1 VDRRSGNRAGA
12 RKLGTSCGPSER
24 FDGDIGE
31 NASVTWI
38 LIALAGALL
47 IYLGAVLALMVLG
60 RRTDARAVAGFVPD
74 CVVLCRRLLA
84 DSRVP
89 RRHKALLAGL
99 LGYLASPLDL
109 IPDFIPVIGQL
120 DDVLIA
126 AVVLRTVRRGVKR
139 SILRRH
145 WPGPPQ
151 SLRVI
156 ERLASRRS

>member
-1 VDRRSGNRAGA
+1 M
-12 RKLGTSCGPSER
+12 
-24 FDGDIGE
+24 
-31 NASVTWI
+31 TWI
-38 LIALAGALL
+38 LIVLAGGLL
-47 IYLGAVLALMVLG
+47 AYLGAVLALVVVG

-74 CVVLCRRLLA
+74 CLVLCRRLLA

-99 LGYLASPLDL
+99 IGYLASPLDL

-126 AVVLRTVRRGVKR
+126 ALVLRTVRRGVRR
-139 SILRRH
+139 SIVRQH

-151 SLRVI
+151 SLRIV
-156 ERLASRRS
+156 ERLASRGS

>member
-1 VDRRSGNRAGA
+1 VDGRRGNRAGA
-12 RKLGTSCGPSER
+12 RKLGTGGGRSER
-24 FDGDIGE
+24 SGGDSGE

-47 IYLGAVLALMVLG
+47 AYVGAVLALVVVG
-60 RRTDARAVAGFVPD
+60 RRTDARALAGFVPD
-74 CVVLCRRLLA
+74 CLMLCRRLLA

-99 LGYLASPLDL
+99 VGYLASPLDL

-126 AVVLRTVRRGVKR
+126 AVVLRTVRRGVRR
-139 SILRRH
+139 STLRQH

-151 SLRVI
+151 SLRVV
-156 ERLASRRS
+156 ERIASRRL

>member
-1 VDRRSGNRAGA
+1 VS
-12 RKLGTSCGPSER
+12 
-24 FDGDIGE
+24 
-31 NASVTWI
+31 WI
-38 LIALAGALL
+38 LILL
-47 IYLGAVLALMVLG
+47 SCAVLAYLGLVLALVVVG

-74 CVVLCRRLLA
+74 CLVLCRRLLA
-84 DSRVP
+84 DTRVP

-126 AVVLRTVRRGVKR
+126 AVVLRTVRRGVRR
-139 SILRRH
+139 SIVRQH

-151 SLRVI
+151 SLRVV
-156 ERLASRRS
+156 ERIASRRS

>member
-1 VDRRSGNRAGA
+1 
-12 RKLGTSCGPSER
+12 
-24 FDGDIGE
+24 
-31 NASVTWI
+31 VTWI
-38 LIALAGALL
+38 LIMVAGTLLVYLA
-47 IYLGAVLALMVLG
+47 AVLALVVMG

-74 CVVLCRRLLA
+74 CLVLSRRLLA

-99 LGYLASPLDL
+99 VAYLASPLDL

-126 AVVLRTVRRGVKR
+126 AVILRTVRRGVRR
-139 SILRRH
+139 SIVRQH

-151 SLRVI
+151 SLRVV
-156 ERLASRRS
+156 ERIVMRRS

>member
-1 VDRRSGNRAGA
+1 M
-12 RKLGTSCGPSER
+12 
-24 FDGDIGE
+24 
-31 NASVTWI
+31 TWI
-38 LIALAGALL
+38 LIALAAALL
-47 IYLGAVLALMVLG
+47 VYFGAVLALVVLG

-126 AVVLRTVRRGVKR
+126 AVVLRAVRRGVKR

>member
-1 VDRRSGNRAGA
+1 VEHRRGNRAGA
-12 RKLGTSCGPSER
+12 GRGERCGT
-24 FDGDIGE
+24 DIGE

-38 LIALAGALL
+38 LIALAGVLL
-47 IYLGAVLALMVLG
+47 VYVSAVLALVVAG

-74 CVVLCRRLLA
+74 CLVLCRRLLG

-99 LGYLASPLDL
+99 VGYLASPLDL
-109 IPDFIPVIGQL
+109 IPDFIPIIGQL

-126 AVVLRTVRRGVKR
+126 AVVLRAVRRGVRR
-139 SILRRH
+139 SILRQH

-156 ERLASRRS
+156 ERIAARRS

>member
-1 VDRRSGNRAGA
+1 M
-12 RKLGTSCGPSER
+12 
-24 FDGDIGE
+24 
-31 NASVTWI
+31 TWI
-38 LIALAGALL
+38 LIVLAGGLL
-47 IYLGAVLALMVLG
+47 AYLGVVLALVVVG

-74 CVVLCRRLLA
+74 CLVLCRRLLA

-99 LGYLASPLDL
+99 IGYLASPLDL

-126 AVVLRTVRRGVKR
+126 VLTLRTVRRGVRR
-139 SILRRH
+139 SIVRQH

-156 ERLASRRS
+156 ERVVWRRS

>member
-1 VDRRSGNRAGA
+1 VWA
-12 RKLGTSCGPSER
+12 L
-24 FDGDIGE
+24 
-31 NASVTWI
+31 
-38 LIALAGALL
+38 LILAGALL
-47 IYLGAVLALMVLG
+47 AYLAAVLALVVAG

-74 CVVLCRRLLA
+74 CLVLCRRLLA

-99 LGYLASPLDL
+99 VGYLASPLDL

-126 AVVLRTVRRGVKR
+126 VLTLRIVRRGIRR
-139 SILRRH
+139 SIVRQH

-151 SLRVI
+151 SLRVV
-156 ERLASRRS
+156 ERVVWRRS

>member
-1 VDRRSGNRAGA
+1 
-12 RKLGTSCGPSER
+12 
-24 FDGDIGE
+24 
-31 NASVTWI
+31 VTWI
-38 LIALAGALL
+38 LIVLAGGLL
-47 IYLGAVLALMVLG
+47 AYLGVVLALVVVG

-74 CVVLCRRLLA
+74 CLVLCRRLLA

-99 LGYLASPLDL
+99 IGYLASPLDL

-126 AVVLRTVRRGVKR
+126 VLALRTVRRGVRR
-139 SILRRH
+139 SIVRQH

-156 ERLASRRS
+156 EKVVWRRA

>member
-1 VDRRSGNRAGA
+1 M
-12 RKLGTSCGPSER
+12 
-24 FDGDIGE
+24 
-31 NASVTWI
+31 TWI
-38 LIALAGALL
+38 LIVLAGGLL
-47 IYLGAVLALMVLG
+47 AYLGAVLALVVVG

-74 CVVLCRRLLA
+74 CLVLCRRLLA

-99 LGYLASPLDL
+99 IGYLASPLDL

-126 AVVLRTVRRGVKR
+126 VLTLRTVRRGIRR
-139 SILRRH
+139 SIVRQH

-151 SLRVI
+151 SLRMV
-156 ERLASRRS
+156 ERVASRGS